1 MDRTKK
7 STAQK
12 VEQSSTES
20 RETKY
25 TGALPK
31 KIFPLKSSENGE
43 AQLIKCK
50 VNSLQQTLCHPSDS
64 SSSSSSN
71 LLKMKNNKIG
81 KSAPNLAARGPR
93 DVIDPSIVVRRAHQ
107 ALRSPAVHRIS
118 FNCPHQLSPRSES
131 PMGQRSPID
140 SPRINSPSANHFQFM
155 PFKRLSANK
164 FQENRRWSIVSVSL
178 PSSSGYASTSGSNIS
193 VSFNFL
199 YLTWLELLPIN
210 MHIKLLNAQWI
221 IQLFSIHI

>member
-1 MDRTKK
+1 M
-7 STAQK
+7 SSIQK
-12 VEQSSTES
+12 NEQSSTES
-20 RETKY
+20 REPKY

-31 KIFPLKSSENGE
+31 KIFPLKSSENGSSKE
-43 AQLIKCK
+43 FVPLTWATDAVECK
-50 VNSLQQTLCHPSDS
+50 SFVESPPST
-64 SSSSSSN
+64 SSN
-71 LLKMKNNKIG
+71 LLKMKNKIG
-81 KSAPNLAARGPR
+81 KSAPNLAVRGNR

-193 VSFNFL
+193 VSIRVD
-199 YLTWLELLPIN
+199 ELV
-210 MHIKLLNAQWI
+210 KKFTFEYA
-221 IQLFSIHI
+221 